1 MLARSLAGET
11 LGDEG
16 LEVTEVHCP
25 LHCGRPEFDD
35 GGVIEFD
42 ALHFLAHDS
51 RRASESLG
59 AFGLGGVSCRACGFD
74 HLSDHRAA
82 LEDEAESLFGGGL
95 DGRDLLAALAR
106 LDLHALA
113 SGGGDLGGGGEE
125 LARLERLLLGGGGLG
140 GLAGGLAHCGVC
152 LVWVVPRRD
161 CLDSFIIPRPLE
173 GSVERW
179 RRHTEYAAALKVTL
193 TPVAVGDFLC
203 YFYFLRTA
211 LYRAT
216 ANKDRTITSTG
227 VGIGVSS
234 SVWHTHTQTL
244 DNILCVTLDEAT
256 LVISIP
262 LTASKVGYICGQ
274 APIGDDI
281 G

>member
-1 MLARSLAGET
+1 MLARSLGET

-16 LEVTEVHCP
+16 LEVTEIHCS
-25 LHCGRPEFDD
+25 LHCGRAEFDD

-42 ALHFLAHDS
+42 ALDLLAHN
-51 RRASESLG
+51 RGRASEGLG
-59 AFGLGGVSCRACGFD
+59 AFGLGGVSSNASGLN
-74 HLSDHRAA
+74 HLCDHRAA
-82 LEDEAESLFGGGL
+82 GQNEAEGVLGRWL
-95 DGRDLLAALAR
+95 DDGDLLAAVQGAN
-106 LDLHALA
+106 LDALA
-113 SGGGDLGGGGEE
+113 SGGGDGCGGGEE
-125 LARLERLLLGGGGLG
+125 LARLERLLLGGFGGLG
-140 GLAGGLAHCGVC
+140 GGLLFHCGGVC
-152 LVWVVPRRD
+152 LVWVLPRLD
-161 CLDSFIIPRPLE
+161 CLDSLIIPRPLE

>member
-1 MLARSLAGET
+1 MLGRSLGET

-16 LEVTEVHCP
+16 LEVAEVQRP
-25 LHCGRPEFDD
+25 LHCGRAEFDD

-42 ALHFLAHDS
+42 ALDLLAHDC
-51 RRASESLG
+51 RRASKGLG
-59 AFGLGGVSCRACGFD
+59 AFGLGGVTCRAGGLN
-74 HLSDHRAA
+74 HLGDQRAA
-82 LEDEAESLFGGGL
+82 LEDEAEGVFGRGVD
-95 DGRDLLAALAR
+95 DGDLLARIGGLH
-106 LDLHALA
+106 LDALA
-113 SGGGDLGGGGEE
+113 SGGGDLGGGVEE

-152 LVWVVPRRD
+152 LVWFVPRLD